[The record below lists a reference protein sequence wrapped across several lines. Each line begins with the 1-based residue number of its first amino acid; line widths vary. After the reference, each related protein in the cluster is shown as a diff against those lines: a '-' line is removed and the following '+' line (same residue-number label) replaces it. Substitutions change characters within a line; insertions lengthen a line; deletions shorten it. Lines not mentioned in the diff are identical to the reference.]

1 MVKMSFF
8 KKKLI
13 YVFTLIALSSCL
25 SGQKIKKIID
35 YQDLKRSD
43 GTSISAETLK
53 NKILVVNFWA
63 TWCKPCINE
72 IPDLN
77 QLVIDHQDKENV
89 LFMAIATSER
99 ENHSKLPNFLNRV
112 PFMFEQL
119 APESG
124 AIFCE
129 DTDELRYP
137 TTLVFDK
144 SGMLQKKFVGTLSK
158 KELRTI
164 DSFCQ
169 SH

>member
-63 TWCKPCINE
+63 T
-72 IPDLN
+72 
-77 QLVIDHQDKENV
+77 
-89 LFMAIATSER
+89 
-99 ENHSKLPNFLNRV
+99 
-112 PFMFEQL
+112 
-119 APESG
+119 
-124 AIFCE
+124 
-129 DTDELRYP
+129 
-137 TTLVFDK
+137 
-144 SGMLQKKFVGTLSK
+144 
-158 KELRTI
+158 
-164 DSFCQ
+164 
-169 SH
+169 

>member
-1 MVKMSFF
+1 MSFF

-89 LFMAIATSER
+89 
-99 ENHSKLPNFLNRV
+99 
-112 PFMFEQL
+112 
-119 APESG
+119 
-124 AIFCE
+124 
-129 DTDELRYP
+129 
-137 TTLVFDK
+137 
-144 SGMLQKKFVGTLSK
+144 
-158 KELRTI
+158 
-164 DSFCQ
+164 
-169 SH
+169 